1 MTGRA
6 AAIQGGLAAL
16 GLLAAHFT
24 WQREPEHAPGSV
36 TVIDATKIDVT
47 HVHYA
52 DDHNAVDFERG
63 HGDKDAAG
71 LDSPGADGRGA
82 QGRRQERQGEAGD
95 QAQAEPTPPAPP
107 RDLVGGEPAT
117 KVLDQFAPL
126 VSPRAFGQLDA
137 AKLKEL
143 GLEAPTRKLD
153 VTVKGDVHHYV
164 IGQPEKAT
172 GGESFLRDTRDGRVY
187 LMPRGM
193 LADLQN
199 PNHLVDRRLH
209 AFEQGDF
216 DRMVLAAG
224 GKSKE
229 YVQLDREARA
239 KAAFAPAKTPDKR
252 DQMAKNWHDAVWR
265 AFPSEILGRGEE
277 PAGGKPTV
285 VLRVDYF
292 DGKSSVG
299 YMELAREESARG
311 VSEEAADAPGRR
323 LRPHRAHRRLAE
335 AAQRRPAGRRRP
347 EVARR
352 ALTPAKLRRRGP

>member
-6 AAIQGGLAAL
+6 AATQGGLAAV
-16 GLLAAHFT
+16 GLLAARIT
-24 WQREPEHAPGSV
+24 SQRQPEHAPVSV
-36 TVIDATKIDVT
+36 TVLDATKMDVT
-47 HVHYA
+47 RVHYT

-63 HGDKDAAG
+63 RGDKAPPVWIH
-71 LDSPGADGRGA
+71 LVHSAD
-82 QGRRQERQGEAGD
+82 QKNDVKKD
-95 QAQAEPTPPAPP
+95 QKDKAKPEPPKAKEPPAPP
-107 RDLVGGEPAT
+107 RDLVGGDQAT

-153 VTVKGDVHHYV
+153 VTVKGEVHHYV
-164 IGQPEKAT
+164 VGQPEKAT
-172 GGESFLRDTRDGRVY
+172 GGESFLRDTADGRVY

-199 PNHLVDRRLH
+199 PAHLVDRRLH
-209 AFEQGDF
+209 GFEPGDF
-216 DRMVLAAG
+216 DRMVLGAG

-229 YVQLDREARA
+229 YVQLDREVRA
-239 KAAFAPAKTPDKR
+239 KAGFAPARTPDKR

-265 AFPSEILGRGEE
+265 AFPSDILGRGEE

-292 DGKSSVG
+292 DGKSAVG
-299 YMELAREESARG
+299 YMELARVEPSGGLSEDAASEASSSDVYARTEHSAG
-311 VSEEAADAPGRR
+311 WMKLHNGGQLVADAQK
-323 LRPHRAHRRLAE
+323 LLA
-335 AAQRRPAGRRRP
+335 AP
-347 EVARR
+347 
-352 ALTPAKLRRRGP
+352 

>member
-6 AAIQGGLAAL
+6 AATQGGLAAV
-16 GLLAAHFT
+16 GLLAALFT
-24 WQREPEHAPGSV
+24 SQRQPEHAPGSV
-36 TVIDATKIDVT
+36 TVIDATKMDVT
-47 HVHYA
+47 HVHYT

-63 HGDKDAAG
+63 HGDKDAPVWIH
-71 LDSPGADGRGA
+71 LVPT
-82 QGRRQERQGEAGD
+82 
-95 QAQAEPTPPAPP
+95 AETPKPDAKTKPETKTKEPAPPAPP
-107 RDLVGGEPAT
+107 RDLVGSEQAT

-126 VSPRAFGQLDA
+126 VSPRAFGQLDP

-143 GLEAPTRKLD
+143 GLEATNRKLD
-153 VTVKGDVHHYV
+153 VTVKGEVHHFV

-172 GGESFLRDTRDGRVY
+172 GGESFLRDTGDGHVY

-193 LADLQN
+193 LSDLQN

-209 AFEQGDF
+209 GFEQGDF

-229 YVQLDREARA
+229 YVQLEREARA

-265 AFPSEILGRGEE
+265 AFPSDILGRGEE
-277 PAGGKPTV
+277 PTAGKPTV
-285 VLRVDYF
+285 VLRVEYF

-299 YMELAREESARG
+299 YMELARAESSG
-311 VSEEAADAPGRR
+311 VSEDAASEAPSAADVYARTEHTAGW
-323 LRPHRAHRRLAE
+323 LKLHNGGQLIADAQKLLA
-335 AAQRRPAGRRRP
+335 
-347 EVARR
+347 
-352 ALTPAKLRRRGP
+352 TP

>member
-6 AAIQGGLAAL
+6 AATQGGLAAV
-16 GLLAAHFT
+16 GLLAALFT
-24 WQREPEHAPGSV
+24 SQRQPEHAPGSV
-36 TVIDATKIDVT
+36 TVIDATKMDVT
-47 HVHYA
+47 HVHYT

-63 HGDKDAAG
+63 HGDKDAPVWIH
-71 LDSPGADGRGA
+71 LVPT
-82 QGRRQERQGEAGD
+82 
-95 QAQAEPTPPAPP
+95 AETPKPDAKTKPETKTKEPAPPAPP
-107 RDLVGGEPAT
+107 RDLVGSEQAT

-126 VSPRAFGQLDA
+126 VSPRAFGQLDP

-143 GLEAPTRKLD
+143 GLEATNRKLD
-153 VTVKGDVHHYV
+153 VTVKGEVHHFV

-172 GGESFLRDTRDGRVY
+172 GGESFLRDTGDGHVY

-193 LADLQN
+193 LSDLQN

-209 AFEQGDF
+209 GFEQGDF

-229 YVQLDREARA
+229 YVQLEREARA

-265 AFPSEILGRGEE
+265 AFPSDILGRGEE
-277 PAGGKPTV
+277 PTAGKPNV
-285 VLRVDYF
+285 VLRVEYF

-299 YMELAREESARG
+299 YMELARAESSG
-311 VSEEAADAPGRR
+311 VSEDAASEAPSAADVYARTEHTAGW
-323 LRPHRAHRRLAE
+323 LKLHNGGQLIADAQKLLA
-335 AAQRRPAGRRRP
+335 
-347 EVARR
+347 
-352 ALTPAKLRRRGP
+352 TP

>member
-6 AAIQGGLAAL
+6 AATQGGLAAI
-16 GLLAAHFT
+16 GLLAALLT
-24 WQREPEHAPGSV
+24 SQRQPEHAPGSV
-36 TVIDATKIDVT
+36 TVLDATKMDVT
-47 HVHYA
+47 HVRYA

-63 HGDKDAAG
+63 HGDKDAPVWIHLVPTA
-71 LDSPGADGRGA
+71 
-82 QGRRQERQGEAGD
+82 EAPKPD
-95 QAQAEPTPPAPP
+95 NKNDKAKPEAKPKEPASPAPP
-107 RDLVGGEPAT
+107 RDLVGAEQAT

-143 GLEAPTRKLD
+143 GLEAPTRKLE
-153 VTVKGDVHHYV
+153 VTVKGEVHHFV
-164 IGQPEKAT
+164 VGQPEKST
-172 GGESFLRDTRDGRVY
+172 GGESFLRDVGDGRVY

-193 LADLQN
+193 LSDLQN
-199 PNHLVDRRLH
+199 PSHLVDRRLH
-209 AFEQGDF
+209 GFEPGDF

-224 GKSKE
+224 GRSKE

-265 AFPSEILGRGEE
+265 AFPSDVLGRGEE
-277 PAGGKPTV
+277 PTSGKPTV

-299 YMELAREESARG
+299 YLELARAESLG
-311 VSEEAADAPGRR
+311 GLSEEAPSSEAASGDIYARTEHTAGWLKLHNGGQLVADAQK
-323 LRPHRAHRRLAE
+323 LLA
-335 AAQRRPAGRRRP
+335 AP
-347 EVARR
+347 
-352 ALTPAKLRRRGP
+352 

>member
-1 MTGRA
+1 MGA
-6 AAIQGGLAAL
+6 EQ
-16 GLLAAHFT
+16 
-24 WQREPEHAPGSV
+24 
-36 TVIDATKIDVT
+36 
-47 HVHYA
+47 A
-52 DDHNAVDFERG
+52 D
-63 HGDKDAAG
+63 
-71 LDSPGADGRGA
+71 
-82 QGRRQERQGEAGD
+82 
-95 QAQAEPTPPAPP
+95 
-107 RDLVGGEPAT
+107 

-153 VTVKGDVHHYV
+153 VTVKGEVHHFV
-164 IGQPEKAT
+164 IGQPDKAT
-172 GGESFLRDTRDGRVY
+172 GGESFLRDTGDGRVY

-193 LADLQN
+193 LSDLQN

-209 AFEQGDF
+209 GFEQGDF

-239 KAAFAPAKTPDKR
+239 KAGFAPAKTPDKR

-265 AFPSEILGRGEE
+265 AFPSDILGRGEE

-299 YMELAREESARG
+299 YMELARAESAGG
-311 VSEEAADAPGRR
+311 VSEDAAAEASSGDVYARTEHSAGWLKLHNGGQLIADAQK
-323 LRPHRAHRRLAE
+323 LLA
-335 AAQRRPAGRRRP
+335 AP
-347 EVARR
+347 
-352 ALTPAKLRRRGP
+352 

>member
-6 AAIQGGLAAL
+6 AATQGGLAAV
-16 GLLAAHFT
+16 GLLAALVT
-24 WQREPEHAPGSV
+24 SQRQPEHAPGSV
-36 TVIDATKIDVT
+36 TVIDATKLDVT
-47 HVHYA
+47 HVHYT

-63 HGDKDAAG
+63 HGDKDAPVWIHLVPA
-71 LDSPGADGRGA
+71 A
-82 QGRRQERQGEAGD
+82 EAPKPD
-95 QAQAEPTPPAPP
+95 AKTKPETKTKEPTPPAPP
-107 RDLVGGEPAT
+107 RDLVGGDQAT

-153 VTVKGDVHHYV
+153 VTVKGEVHHFV

-172 GGESFLRDTRDGRVY
+172 GGESFLRDTGDGRVY

-193 LADLQN
+193 LSDLQN
-199 PNHLVDRRLH
+199 PAHLVDRRLH
-209 AFEQGDF
+209 SFEQGDF

-224 GKSKE
+224 GKSKD

-239 KAAFAPAKTPDKR
+239 KAGFAPAKTPDKR

-265 AFPSEILGRGEE
+265 AFPSDILGRGEE

-299 YMELAREESARG
+299 YMELARAESSGG
-311 VSEEAADAPGRR
+311 VSEEAASEAPSGDVYARTEHTAGWLKLHNGGQLVSDAQK
-323 LRPHRAHRRLAE
+323 LLA
-335 AAQRRPAGRRRP
+335 AP
-347 EVARR
+347 
-352 ALTPAKLRRRGP
+352 

>member
-6 AAIQGGLAAL
+6 AATQGGLAAI
-16 GLLAAHFT
+16 GLLAALVT
-24 WQREPEHAPGSV
+24 SQRQPEHAPGSV
-36 TVIDATKIDVT
+36 TVIDATKMDVT
-47 HVHYA
+47 HVHYT
-52 DDHNAVDFERG
+52 DEHNAVDFERG
-63 HGDKDAAG
+63 HGDKDVPVWIHLVPAAETPKP
-71 LDSPGADGRGA
+71 DAKNDKTKPK
-82 QGRRQERQGEAGD
+82 
-95 QAQAEPTPPAPP
+95 EPAPPEPP
-107 RDLVGGEPAT
+107 RDLVGSEQAT

-143 GLEAPTRKLD
+143 GLEATTRKLD
-153 VTVKGDVHHYV
+153 VTVKGEVHHFV

-172 GGESFLRDTRDGRVY
+172 GGEAFLRDTGDGRVY

-193 LADLQN
+193 LSDLQN

-209 AFEQGDF
+209 GFEPGDF

-224 GKSKE
+224 DRSKE

-239 KAAFAPAKTPDKR
+239 KAGFAPAKTPDKR

-265 AFPSEILGRGEE
+265 AFPSDILGRGEE

-299 YMELAREESARG
+299 YMELAREASSG
-311 VSEEAADAPGRR
+311 VSEETASEAPSGADVYARTEHTAGWLKLHNGGQLVADAQK
-323 LRPHRAHRRLAE
+323 LLA
-335 AAQRRPAGRRRP
+335 AP
-347 EVARR
+347 
-352 ALTPAKLRRRGP
+352 

>member
-6 AAIQGGLAAL
+6 AATQGGLAAV
-16 GLLAAHFT
+16 GLLAALFT
-24 WQREPEHAPGSV
+24 SQRQPEHAPGSV
-36 TVIDATKIDVT
+36 TVIDATKMDVT
-47 HVHYA
+47 HVHYT

-63 HGDKDAAG
+63 HGDKDVPVWIH
-71 LDSPGADGRGA
+71 LVPT
-82 QGRRQERQGEAGD
+82 
-95 QAQAEPTPPAPP
+95 AETPKPDAKTKPETKTKEPAPPAPP
-107 RDLVGGEPAT
+107 RDLVGSEQAT

-126 VSPRAFGQLDA
+126 VSPRAFGQLDP

-143 GLEAPTRKLD
+143 GLEATNRKLD
-153 VTVKGDVHHYV
+153 VTVKGEVHHFV

-172 GGESFLRDTRDGRVY
+172 GGESFLRDTGDGHVY

-193 LADLQN
+193 LSDLQN

-209 AFEQGDF
+209 GFEQGDF

-229 YVQLDREARA
+229 YVQLEREARA

-265 AFPSEILGRGEE
+265 AFPSDILGRGEE
-277 PAGGKPTV
+277 PTAGKPTV
-285 VLRVDYF
+285 VLRVEYF

-299 YMELAREESARG
+299 YMELARAESSG
-311 VSEEAADAPGRR
+311 VSEDAASEAPSAADVYARTEHTAGW
-323 LRPHRAHRRLAE
+323 LKLHNGGQLIADAQKLLA
-335 AAQRRPAGRRRP
+335 
-347 EVARR
+347 
-352 ALTPAKLRRRGP
+352 TP

>member
-6 AAIQGGLAAL
+6 AATQGGLAAI
-16 GLLAAHFT
+16 GLLAALVT
-24 WQREPEHAPGSV
+24 SQRQPDHAPGSV
-36 TVIDATKIDVT
+36 TVIDATKTDVT

-63 HGDKDAAG
+63 HGDKDAPVWIHLVPTA
-71 LDSPGADGRGA
+71 
-82 QGRRQERQGEAGD
+82 EAPKPD
-95 QAQAEPTPPAPP
+95 AKAKPETKPKEPAPPAPP
-107 RDLVGGEPAT
+107 RDLVGGEQAT

-143 GLEAPTRKLD
+143 GLEATTRKLD
-153 VTVKGDVHHYV
+153 VTVKGEVHHFV

-172 GGESFLRDTRDGRVY
+172 GGESFLRDSGDGRVY

-209 AFEQGDF
+209 SFEPGDF
-216 DRMVLAAG
+216 DRMTLAAG
-224 GKSKE
+224 GKSKD

-239 KAAFAPAKTPDKR
+239 KAGFAPAKTPDKR

-265 AFPSEILGRGEE
+265 AFPSDILGRGEE

-299 YMELAREESARG
+299 YMELARAESASG
-311 VSEEAADAPGRR
+311 LSEEAPSS
-323 LRPHRAHRRLAE
+323 E
-335 AAQRRPAGRRRP
+335 TPAGAD
-347 EVARR
+347 VYARTEHT
-352 ALTPAKLRRRGP
+352 AGWLKLHNGGQLVSDAQKLLAAP

>member
-6 AAIQGGLAAL
+6 AATQGGLAAI
-16 GLLAAHFT
+16 GLLAALVT
-24 WQREPEHAPGSV
+24 SQRQPEHAPGSV
-36 TVIDATKIDVT
+36 TVIDATKMDVT
-47 HVHYA
+47 HVHYT

-63 HGDKDAAG
+63 HGDKDAPVWIHLVPTA
-71 LDSPGADGRGA
+71 
-82 QGRRQERQGEAGD
+82 EAPKPD
-95 QAQAEPTPPAPP
+95 AKTKPDTKPKPPTPPAPP
-107 RDLVGGEPAT
+107 RDLVGADQAG

-143 GLEAPTRKLD
+143 GLETPTRKLD
-153 VTVKGDVHHYV
+153 VTVKGEVHHFV
-164 IGQPEKAT
+164 IGQPDKAT
-172 GGESFLRDTRDGRVY
+172 GGEAFLRDTGDGRVY

-193 LADLQN
+193 LSDLQN

-209 AFEQGDF
+209 SFEQGDF

-239 KAAFAPAKTPDKR
+239 KAGFAPAKTPDKR

-265 AFPSEILGRGEE
+265 AFPSDILGRGEE

-299 YMELAREESARG
+299 HMELARAEASGG
-311 VSEEAADAPGRR
+311 VSEDAAAEASSGDVYARTEHSAGWLKLHNGGQLIADAQK
-323 LRPHRAHRRLAE
+323 LLA
-335 AAQRRPAGRRRP
+335 AP
-347 EVARR
+347 
-352 ALTPAKLRRRGP
+352 

>member
-1 MTGRA
+1 VTGRA
-6 AAIQGGLAAL
+6 AATQGGLAAV
-16 GLLAAHFT
+16 GLLAALLT
-24 WQREPEHAPGSV
+24 SQRQPEHAPGSV
-36 TVIDATKIDVT
+36 TVIDATKMDVT
-47 HVHYA
+47 HVHYT
-52 DDHNAVDFERG
+52 DDHDAVDFERG
-63 HGDKDAAG
+63 HGDKDAPVWIHLVPTAEAPKPDKKKDAG
-71 LDSPGADGRGA
+71 KT
-82 QGRRQERQGEAGD
+82 EA
-95 QAQAEPTPPAPP
+95 PKPPAPPSPP
-107 RDLVGGEPAT
+107 RDLVGSEQAG
-117 KVLDQFAPL
+117 KVLDEFAPL

-153 VTVKGDVHHYV
+153 VTVKGEVHHYV

-172 GGESFLRDTRDGRVY
+172 GGESFLRDTGDGHVY

-209 AFEQGDF
+209 GFEPGDF

-265 AFPSEILGRGEE
+265 AFPSDILGRGEE

-299 YMELAREESARG
+299 YMELAREESTSG
-311 VSEEAADAPGRR
+311 VSEEAAS
-323 LRPHRAHRRLAE
+323 E
-335 AAQRRPAGRRRP
+335 APAG
-347 EVARR
+347 EIYARTEHS
-352 ALTPAKLRRRGP
+352 AGWLKLHNGGQLLADAQKLLAAP

>member
-6 AAIQGGLAAL
+6 AATQGGLAAV
-16 GLLAAHFT
+16 GLLAALLT
-24 WQREPEHAPGSV
+24 SQRQPEHAPGSV
-36 TVIDATKIDVT
+36 TVIDATKMDVT
-47 HVHYA
+47 HVHYT

-63 HGDKDAAG
+63 HGDKDAPVWIHLVPTAEVSTPDKKNDKG
-71 LDSPGADGRGA
+71 KP
-82 QGRRQERQGEAGD
+82 EA
-95 QAQAEPTPPAPP
+95 ANPKEPAPPSPP
-107 RDLVGGEPAT
+107 RDLVGSEQAT

-137 AKLKEL
+137 TKLKEL
-143 GLEAPTRKLD
+143 GLDAPTRKLD
-153 VTVKGDVHHYV
+153 VTVKGEVHHYV
-164 IGQPEKAT
+164 IGQPDKAT
-172 GGESFLRDTRDGRVY
+172 GGESFLRDTGDGHVY

-209 AFEQGDF
+209 GFEPGDF

-224 GKSKE
+224 GKTKE

-265 AFPSEILGRGEE
+265 AFPSDILGRGEE
-277 PAGGKPTV
+277 PAGGKPSV

-299 YMELAREESARG
+299 YMELGREESSSG
-311 VSEEAADAPGRR
+311 VSEEAASEAPSGDIYARTEHSAGWLKLHNGGQLLADAQK
-323 LRPHRAHRRLAE
+323 LLA
-335 AAQRRPAGRRRP
+335 AP
-347 EVARR
+347 
-352 ALTPAKLRRRGP
+352 